1 MKSSIETYLR
11 LKPLIED
18 IENNNNDSK
27 KIKSKMINYEIDNNI
42 KNKVFIHIPE
52 ELRQGYINN
61 MKKSYEFKFTGIFE
75 PKSTQEQIF
84 SKLGNKV
91 INNSLE
97 GYNST
102 IFCYGQTGSGKTYTM
117 CGNDNSKE
125 RGIIPRLLIS
135 FFNRI
140 REEKKENINYDVYIS
155 YIEIYNE
162 NAYDLFDKSHFREP
176 LENWRKIVVYEDNYG
191 NIMLKNMS
199 MIKVENEQQA
209 LDLLVTGNYIRHA
222 SSTSM
227 NLASS
232 RSHAIFSLVIEGK
245 DNNTEIMRVS
255 KINLVDLAGS
265 ERLKT
270 NNKNDIIY
278 NETKY
283 INLSL
288 SFLEQVIVSLGDREK
303 GKINHIPYRN
313 SLMTTILKDSLGG
326 NCKTIL
332 IANASS
338 DLKYLDETLSTMR
351 FAMRCAK
358 VKNEVSRNEHMD
370 LNVLVNQLQTENSLL
385 KKKIDE
391 VEKSKN
397 SSEFKLLDNT
407 DKKSLPILDSELSE
421 YEKDECKI
429 LISDYLNDKNENKKI
444 NAKNANQLFYII
456 DFLIE
461 YINNKES
468 SYKNKMTEMINENNE
483 LLKIA
488 KAEDEKYKKI
498 NEVINKYNLGKY
510 FMEAFIKEK
519 NEKIIN
525 NSNNSNIEDKM
536 SIKTDTNI
544 NNMNEFISSTD
555 SDNIKNIFINNDN
568 TNLSYNKINYSN
580 MSTNNNNSNKDR
592 NNNNIP
598 NSNAFNTVNTN
609 YIKKN
614 NILNNSNNSNVYF
627 SGMKLKK
634 INSFSK
640 KINNNV

>member
-1 MKSSIETYLR
+1 
-11 LKPLIED
+11 
-18 IENNNNDSK
+18 
-27 KIKSKMINYEIDNNI
+27 MINYEIDNNI
-42 KNKVFIHIPE
+42 KNRIFIHTPE

-61 MKKSYEFKFTGIFE
+61 MRKSYEFKFSGIFE
-75 PKSTQEQIF
+75 PKTTQEEVF
-84 SKLGNKV
+84 AKLGNKV
-91 INNSLE
+91 ITNSLE

-125 RGIIPRLLIS
+125 RGLIPRLLIS
-135 FFNRI
+135 FFKRI
-140 REEKKENINYDVYIS
+140 REEKNKNINYDVYIS

-176 LENWRKIVVYEDNYG
+176 LENWRKIIVYEDNYG

-245 DNNTEIMRVS
+245 DNDTEIMRVS

-270 NNKNDIIY
+270 NNKNDVIY

-288 SFLEQVIVSLGDREK
+288 SFLEQVIVSLGDRDK

-338 DLKYLDETLSTMR
+338 NLKFLDETLSTMR
-351 FAMRCAK
+351 FALRCAK
-358 VKNEVSRNEHMD
+358 VKNEVTRNEHMD

-385 KKKIDE
+385 KKKIEE
-391 VEKSKN
+391 VERNKGNNNKN
-397 SSEFKLLDNT
+397 IENN
-407 DKKSLPILDSELSE
+407 KKNLPILDGELSE
-421 YEKDECKI
+421 FEKDECKI
-429 LISDYLNDKNENKKI
+429 LISDYLNDKNEGKKI

-468 SYKNKMTEMINENNE
+468 SYKTKMTEMINENNE
-483 LLKIA
+483 LLKLA

-498 NEVINKYNLGKY
+498 NDIINKYNLGKY
-510 FMEAFIKEK
+510 FMEAFNKEK
-519 NEKIIN
+519 NSI
-525 NSNNSNIEDKM
+525 NSNIDDRLSLKN
-536 SIKTDTNI
+536 DTNL

-555 SDNIKNIFINNDN
+555 SDNIKKIFVNNDN
-568 TNLSYNKINYSN
+568 SNLTYNKISYSN
-580 MSTNNNNSNKDR
+580 LTGNIYSNKDKINNISNENIYNFNTNNNYN
-592 NNNNIP
+592 
-598 NSNAFNTVNTN
+598 
-609 YIKKN
+609 KKN
-614 NILNNSNNSNVYF
+614 NNPNNNVKNVYIN
-627 SGMKLKK
+627 GMKLKK

-640 KINNNV
+640 KSNTNV

>member
-1 MKSSIETYLR
+1 
-11 LKPLIED
+11 
-18 IENNNNDSK
+18 
-27 KIKSKMINYEIDNNI
+27 
-42 KNKVFIHIPE
+42 
-52 ELRQGYINN
+52 
-61 MKKSYEFKFTGIFE
+61 
-75 PKSTQEQIF
+75 
-84 SKLGNKV
+84 
-91 INNSLE
+91 
-97 GYNST
+97 
-102 IFCYGQTGSGKTYTM
+102 
-117 CGNDNSKE
+117 
-125 RGIIPRLLIS
+125 
-135 FFNRI
+135 
-140 REEKKENINYDVYIS
+140 
-155 YIEIYNE
+155 
-162 NAYDLFDKSHFREP
+162 
-176 LENWRKIVVYEDNYG
+176 
-191 NIMLKNMS
+191 
-199 MIKVENEQQA
+199 
-209 LDLLVTGNYIRHA
+209 
-222 SSTSM
+222 
-227 NLASS
+227 
-232 RSHAIFSLVIEGK
+232 
-245 DNNTEIMRVS
+245 
-255 KINLVDLAGS
+255 
-265 ERLKT
+265 
-270 NNKNDIIY
+270 
-278 NETKY
+278 
-283 INLSL
+283 
-288 SFLEQVIVSLGDREK
+288 
-303 GKINHIPYRN
+303 
-313 SLMTTILKDSLGG
+313 MTTILKDSLGG

-338 DLKYLDETLSTMR
+338 DLKFLDETLSTMR

-397 SSEFKLLDNT
+397 NSEFKLLDNN

-510 FMEAFIKEK
+510 FMEAFSKEK
-519 NEKIIN
+519 NEKNI
-525 NSNNSNIEDKM
+525 NNSNIEDKI

-580 MSTNNNNSNKDR
+580 MSTNNNNNSNKDR
-592 NNNNIP
+592 NNNIP
-598 NSNAFNTVNTN
+598 NNNAFNTVSTN

-614 NILNNSNNSNVYF
+614 NILNNSNTNVYF

>member
-1 MKSSIETYLR
+1 MKSNIETYLR
-11 LKPLIED
+11 LKPLID
-18 IENNNNDSK
+18 DNENNIIDNK
-27 KIKSKMINYEIDNNI
+27 RFKSKMINYEIDNNI
-42 KNKVFIHIPE
+42 KNRIFIHTPE
-52 ELRQGYINN
+52 EIRQGYINN
-61 MKKSYEFKFTGIFE
+61 MRKSYEFKFSGIFE
-75 PKSTQEQIF
+75 PKTTQEEVF
-84 SKLGNKV
+84 AKLGNKV
-91 INNSLE
+91 ITNSLE

-125 RGIIPRLLIS
+125 RGLIPRLLIS
-135 FFNRI
+135 FFKRI
-140 REEKKENINYDVYIS
+140 REEKNKNINYDVYIS

-176 LENWRKIVVYEDNYG
+176 LENWRKIIVYEDNYG

-245 DNNTEIMRVS
+245 DNDTEIMRVS

-270 NNKNDIIY
+270 NNKNDVIY

-288 SFLEQVIVSLGDREK
+288 SFLEQVIVSLGDRDK

-338 DLKYLDETLSTMR
+338 NLKFLDETLSTMR
-351 FAMRCAK
+351 FALRCAK
-358 VKNEVSRNEHMD
+358 VKNEVTRNEHMD
-370 LNVLVNQLQTENSLL
+370 LNVLVNQLQTENSIL
-385 KKKIDE
+385 KKKIEE
-391 VEKSKN
+391 VERNKGNNNKIIENNKKN
-397 SSEFKLLDNT
+397 
-407 DKKSLPILDSELSE
+407 LPILDGELSE
-421 YEKDECKI
+421 FEKDECKI
-429 LISDYLNDKNENKKI
+429 LISDYLNDKNEGKKI

-468 SYKNKMTEMINENNE
+468 SYKTKMTEMINENNE
-483 LLKIA
+483 LLKLA

-498 NEVINKYNLGKY
+498 NDIINKYNLGKY
-510 FMEAFIKEK
+510 FMEAFNKEK
-519 NEKIIN
+519 NSI
-525 NSNNSNIEDKM
+525 NSNIDDRLSLKN
-536 SIKTDTNI
+536 DTNL

-555 SDNIKNIFINNDN
+555 SDNIKKIFVNNDN
-568 TNLSYNKINYSN
+568 SNLTYNKISYSN
-580 MSTNNNNSNKDR
+580 LTGNIYSNKDKI
-592 NNNNIP
+592 NNISNENTY
-598 NSNAFNTVNTN
+598 NSVTTN
-609 YIKKN
+609 HYSKKN
-614 NILNNSNNSNVYF
+614 NNPNNNVKNVYIN
-627 SGMKLKK
+627 GMKLKK

-640 KINNNV
+640 KSNTNV